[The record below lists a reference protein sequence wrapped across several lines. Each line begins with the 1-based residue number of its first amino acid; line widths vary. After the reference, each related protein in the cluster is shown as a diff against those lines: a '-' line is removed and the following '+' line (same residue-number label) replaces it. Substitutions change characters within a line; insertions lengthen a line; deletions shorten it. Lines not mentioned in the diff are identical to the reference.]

1 MIIDAEIRKR
11 EGKEGGR
18 HGERD
23 RERNLKMSHLTLKHE
38 MEEGVM
44 SHKMQLAC
52 TYWKKTRYTFLPVP
66 AKEM

>member
-1 MIIDAEIRKR
+1 MQRSERGKVRR
-11 EGKEGGR
+11 EGDM
-18 HGERD
+18 EREIE